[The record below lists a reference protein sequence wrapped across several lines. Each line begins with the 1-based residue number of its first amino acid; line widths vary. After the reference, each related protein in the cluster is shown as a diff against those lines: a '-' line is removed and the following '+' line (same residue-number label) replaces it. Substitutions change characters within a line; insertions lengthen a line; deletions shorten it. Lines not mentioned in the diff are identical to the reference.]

1 MTSELPRSPSQA
13 NARSLQTCP
22 ASTWRVGGVVRVVI
36 LGVARAMAIVTM
48 GLTVSACSGDRE
60 TAEAA
65 ANAPFGVQT
74 TELFVTIENKAGTP
88 LINVAASIVSVSG
101 QPFTRL
107 VSRMENGEK
116 RDFSLN
122 GFSGRD
128 GTTFSLRVVRPKSV
142 RVAGEDLAGQKYQ
155 ADVAWK

>member
-1 MTSELPRSPSQA
+1 MTSELSRIPSRA
-13 NARSLQTCP
+13 NAGTLQTYP
-22 ASTWRVGGVVRVVI
+22 ESAWRAGGVVRVTI
-36 LGVARAMAIVTM
+36 GHVACAMAIVTIA
-48 GLTVSACSGDRE
+48 LTVSGCSGDRE

-88 LINVAASIVSVSG
+88 VINVTASIVSVG
-101 QPFTRL
+101 GLPFTRL
-107 VSRMENGEK
+107 ISRMENGEK

-128 GTTFSLRVVRPKSV
+128 GTTFSLRVVRPKRV
-142 RVAGEDLAGQKYQ
+142 HVAGEDLAGKKYE